1 MSQFRLERLK
11 GQIKAEISDIIR
23 EMKDPR
29 IGFVSITSLE
39 LSGDHRHVKA
49 FVSVLG
55 SEEER
60 KDTVKALENAT
71 GFVRSEIGK
80 RIQLRHTPEIIF
92 RLDDSLE
99 HGAHIN
105 KLLKDLERGEK

>member
-1 MSQFRLERLK
+1 MSQFRTERIK
-11 GQIKAEISDIIR
+11 GQIKEEMSAIIR

-29 IGFVSITSLE
+29 IGFVSITGLE

-60 KDTVKALENAT
+60 KDTLKALDNAT
-71 GFVRSEIGK
+71 GYVRSEIGK
-80 RIQLRHTPEIIF
+80 RVQLRYTPEIIF
-92 RLDDSLE
+92 RLDASIE